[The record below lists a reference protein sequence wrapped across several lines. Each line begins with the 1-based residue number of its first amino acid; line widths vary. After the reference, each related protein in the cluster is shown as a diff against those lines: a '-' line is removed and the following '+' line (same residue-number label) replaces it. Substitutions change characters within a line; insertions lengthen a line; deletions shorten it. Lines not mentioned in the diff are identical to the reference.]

1 MRHDGVSVT
10 AMLALAAFAVE
21 RVTTGILFVLS
32 FWKPWQAAFPD
43 PDDLGDPG
51 KTGKAR
57 RKNKLAYFT
66 LAGVLVLLVVGLSP
80 QIRILNALDMKA
92 PTVLDVGLTC
102 LVLVAG
108 SDRIGEFLKG
118 GESAGV
124 EKSSKPVEIVG
135 RVQLVESGDTS
146 REKLSRSA
154 ARAGD

>member
-21 RVTTGILFVLS
+21 RVTTGILFLLS
-32 FWKPWQAAFPD
+32 FWKPWQASFPD
-43 PDDLGDPG
+43 PDDPDDPG
-51 KTGKAR
+51 KSARAR
-57 RKNKLAYFT
+57 RKHKVAYFV
-66 LAGVLVLLVVGLSP
+66 LAGALVLVVVGLSP
-80 QIRILNALDMKA
+80 QIRILNALDMQA
-92 PTVLDVGLTC
+92 PPVLDVGLTC

-118 GESAGV
+118 DGGASV

-135 RVQLVESGDTS
+135 RVQLIDSEDAS
-146 REKLSRSA
+146 REKVMRS